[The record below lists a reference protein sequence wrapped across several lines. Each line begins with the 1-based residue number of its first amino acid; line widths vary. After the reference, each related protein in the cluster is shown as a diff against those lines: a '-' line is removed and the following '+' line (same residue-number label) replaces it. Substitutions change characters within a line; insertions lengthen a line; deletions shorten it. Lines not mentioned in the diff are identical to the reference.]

1 MREILSRGA
10 ARLARV
16 GRRLYDVHE
25 RGFASF
31 RPAGAVRGRALVAH
45 EIEALMLPAGAAA
58 PVRHNNLGEAIAIR
72 ETLLGLGFVVD
83 VISRE
88 RRRFRPRHRYDLF
101 VGARQ
106 NFTRIAAGL
115 GPECIKVA
123 HLDTAHWLANNAA
136 VFARELALRDRRG
149 VALDSHKFIGI
160 NRAIETADYATLLG
174 NDWDHASYAFAGKPV
189 FQVPNPAAVAYPW
202 FEDKDFEAARRRFLW
217 IGSQGFVHK
226 GLDLVLEA
234 FARMPEFH
242 LTVCGPLDEEPG
254 FVAAFRRELFETPNI
269 ETLGWV
275 DIASPGFAGLVK
287 RTLALVYPSAAEACC
302 GTVVNSMQAGLIPLT
317 SRESGVDIEP
327 DFGGYIGDSVAAVE
341 AAVRRLA
348 ARPPGELAAMA
359 ARAREVAR
367 ATYSREAYREAFGAA
382 IERILA
388 EHPAPGF
395 AGFVP
400 MRAGP
405 PAGRGCAPSDALSG
419 RLNRASRAGGEFHS
433 C

>member
-1 MREILSRGA
+1 MRTILSRAA
-10 ARLARV
+10 ARL
-16 GRRLYDVHE
+16 RRFRDVHE

-31 RPAGAVRGRALVAH
+31 RPAGPARGRALVAH
-45 EIEALMLPAGAAA
+45 EIEALLLPADAPV
-58 PVRHNNLGEAIAIR
+58 PVRHNNLGEAIAMR

-106 NFTRIAAGL
+106 NFARVAATLDPG
-115 GPECIKVA
+115 CIRVA

-136 VFARELALRDRRG
+136 IFAREAALRDRRG

-160 NRAIETADYATLLG
+160 NRAIETADAATLLG
-174 NDWDHASYAFAGKPV
+174 NAWDHATYAFAGKPV

-202 FEDKDFEAARRRFLW
+202 FEDKDFAAARRRFLW

-234 FARMPEFH
+234 FARMPDLH
-242 LTVCGPLDEEPG
+242 LTVCGPLDEEKG

-275 DIASPGFAGLVK
+275 DIASPEFAGLVG
-287 RTLALVYPSAAEACC
+287 RSLALVYPSAAEACA
-302 GTVVNSMQAGLIPLT
+302 GTVVNSMHAGLIPLA
-317 SRESGVDIEP
+317 SRESGVDIEA
-327 DFGGYIGDSVAAVE
+327 DFGDYLGDSVAAVE

-348 ARPPGELAAMA
+348 ARPPEELAAMA
-359 ARAREVAR
+359 ARARTVAR
-367 ATYSREAYREAFGAA
+367 ATYTREAYRAAFGAA
-382 IERILA
+382 ITRILA
-388 EHPAPGF
+388 EHPGR
-395 AGFVP
+395 AGFRP
-400 MRAGP
+400 MEAPAMARRPALRAV
-405 PAGRGCAPSDALSG
+405 
-419 RLNRASRAGGEFHS
+419 
-433 C
+433 